1 MANKT
6 EFCEISGQEDNLAR
20 YTQILGNFLTGK
32 FRCILFSVQNL
43 GNFRSDGWHFGNSTV
58 FGFSSE
64 NFPRKFLFHF
74 WNFDLIDSTFW
85 YWFCNSIQ
93 DIHIIWNIRSI
104 TKNDQQQVR
113 WILTCQDVQ
122 QRGNTAQKNCCL
134 SIWDEWIFFLGKKL
148 YILTCTNGQR
158 TTRQVLCHL
167 KHQKSTLR
175 LAQGKLN
182 LRTTS
187 PKGKL
192 EF

>member
-1 MANKT
+1 M
-6 EFCEISGQEDNLAR
+6 G
-20 YTQILGNFLTGK
+20 YT
-32 FRCILFSVQNL
+32 
-43 GNFRSDGWHFGNSTV
+43 TV
-58 FGFSSE
+58 FENVWPRIPFPFNFPTRIIRSLGWIARISEIEYFFGFDMYMYVL

-85 YWFCNSIQ
+85 YWFPNSIQ
-93 DIHIIWNIRSI
+93 DIHIIWNICSI